1 MTAQF
6 WMGIAIGSMGAWAF
20 LILIM
25 LSQHKGRRAAK
36 GLSDAAN
43 DLLRERNAIGE
54 QQVDQIEDI
63 AATLRSINA
72 NLKWDQQ

>member
-25 LSQHKGRRAAK
+25 LSQHKGRRMAK
-36 GLSDAAN
+36 DMHTDAN
-43 DLLRERNAIGE
+43 DLLRERNAIGNR
-54 QQVDQIEDI
+54 QVDQIEDI
-63 AATLRSINA
+63 AIMLRSINQ
-72 NLKWDQQ
+72 NLRGDKS

>member
-25 LSQHKGRRAAK
+25 LAQHRGRRMAK
-36 GLSDAAN
+36 RLSDAAN

-54 QQVDQIEDI
+54 QQVDQLEDI
-63 AATLRSINA
+63 AFSLRSINA
-72 NLKWDQQ
+72 NLKWDKQ

>member
-6 WMGIAIGSMGAWAF
+6 WMGLAIGSMGAWAF
-20 LILIM
+20 LILI
-25 LSQHKGRRAAK
+25 LLAQHRGRRMAK
-36 GLSDAAN
+36 DMHTAAN

-54 QQVDQIEDI
+54 QQVDQLEEI

-72 NLKWDQQ
+72 NLAHN